1 MISRKSSRN
10 STQII
15 SSGTSL
21 STRRAEKLYRLSRR
35 SIVAHLSQ
43 IDRLPQESIELSAW
57 KNRIERT
64 RQRSECQPDS
74 FFDDLYV
81 LERGIDLLEAYAR
94 TWRLIT
100 HSQFTAS
107 WDALQDAL
115 DLLRLIKRFSAI
127 DVSFFEDQLTEL
139 ERAYPYKVFFSLGA
153 LVARFECTLC
163 GGDIDSLDCPHRRG
177 NLYRGRMAMAVAK
190 DMVEFDHIAIVE
202 QPRDKR
208 CVVSYE
214 NSDSQFSIVREIGQ
228 LVMSGRMRVSTF
240 DQLEFS
246 KRKFPNP
253 EYISMGRND
262 RCYCGSGE
270 KFKRCCS
277 GKAYEERDH
286 VDIVACP

>member
-1 MISRKSSRN
+1 
-10 STQII
+10 
-15 SSGTSL
+15 
-21 STRRAEKLYRLSRR
+21 
-35 SIVAHLSQ
+35 
-43 IDRLPQESIELSAW
+43 
-57 KNRIERT
+57 
-64 RQRSECQPDS
+64 
-74 FFDDLYV
+74 
-81 LERGIDLLEAYAR
+81 
-94 TWRLIT
+94 
-100 HSQFTAS
+100 
-107 WDALQDAL
+107 
-115 DLLRLIKRFSAI
+115 
-127 DVSFFEDQLTEL
+127 
-139 ERAYPYKVFFSLGA
+139 
-153 LVARFECTLC
+153 
-163 GGDIDSLDCPHRRG
+163 
-177 NLYRGRMAMAVAK
+177 MAMAVAK